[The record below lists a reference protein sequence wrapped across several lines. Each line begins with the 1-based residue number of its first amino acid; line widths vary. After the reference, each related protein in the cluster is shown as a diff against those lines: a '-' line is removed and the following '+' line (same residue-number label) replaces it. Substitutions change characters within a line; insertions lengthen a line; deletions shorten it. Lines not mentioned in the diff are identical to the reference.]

1 MDFWSRLLSPLSSG
15 GSRKD
20 LGQDPAKRLQRFEKQ
35 YSRLLNAWRASSNLS
50 RDSDAAETLEIRLQE
65 LTNILSDES
74 RRPLPH
80 PCIQYCS
87 IKQIYVPIGKI
98 ATTSYNEWII
108 KEAVLFFA
116 TLIESEEEA
125 FVENQTFSSSLTNLL
140 VRITGVNSVRLGLDT
155 ESRVVE
161 LAFNITTKIRLDPS
175 ILPSWFKTHRGVALQ
190 NREKE
195 DRNRDAFVG
204 RTQKAD
210 FPLFYILM
218 EYIHHEGKVGD
229 FARTGLLYI
238 IEAAS
243 SSGPLEQWIVESD
256 LSTLMATGLGALYSQ
271 LSRKLVVDHLP
282 HNLPPILA
290 FSDYEHPASNYEVI
304 SSCSPEFQS
313 HLDVFLSHLLFWQD
327 VLNHCRSVEVKST
340 LLEHFQVI
348 FLQQLL
354 YPSLLESSDID
365 GGSSVAVLT
374 YLRRILESLDHP
386 DMINLILHYLLA
398 LPDNIASARPGSS
411 SSVSKARK
419 RKSMDLAT
427 MLAERAEPAATPLLF
442 NLVDLILACLRSR
455 NQQTIHV
462 TLQLVSAI
470 LKRHHRYAVVTLLR
484 TDSVPIQ
491 NATRTVGAQEQEVE
505 FFMSLA
511 GTIGGEDDFDEVYQL
526 VLRDT
531 MTKLEAHPCSLKLVA
546 PRASTSNQRLPDS
559 LPGAPKDVGDHTLRP
574 DDPLL
579 NSLLDLLETFFVNQ
593 VETNLSVTETLVD
606 LAVCGFMKIEGWLTR
621 NPNSYIYDDAE
632 KEKRTSEGEEGIE
645 SDDDDDDLGDLPSPT
660 AEQKQLQAMEQCR
673 QRPQWSQASLPR
685 VFSVLRRLEEQVA
698 SYKRSIPHFD
708 ELVQQR
714 RDAFRTADAM
724 LHHAGPTPRPTP
736 ISEDPPDRR
745 SFEGPSRNASPS
757 RPSALEG
764 LAHRLLS
771 ELGTPS
777 RTSSPRGRKELGRTP
792 GSGNATPGK
801 SGLSSAKEASLSQG
815 RGTPVLTHSP
825 ERIQST
831 IDPTQKAREEVI
843 SRQTAEF
850 ATMGQTILS
859 KKVGLPKVE
868 VEPIPT
874 VVDKEPV
881 TEPTETAD
889 EPERSEEVLAEQDD
903 AKKDEPEHVE
913 EVSTELDDVKKDETE
928 DSVTET
934 TEQPTTEV
942 KEDEET
948 KPEGVET
955 ETEAQPSEA
964 EPAEAVP
971 ELAELPKSTEAEDE
985 DAKTAEVLEE
995 NEPAKDPETQEPE
1008 AHKPEANEP
1017 ETSETSEPEVKDSE
1031 VKDSEVKD
1039 SEVKDSEVKD
1049 SEVKDS
1055 EVEEPE
1061 VKEPEAK
1068 DPEVEESETEQS
1080 ETKELEAEE
1089 PAPKDP
1095 ETEDEAEAQQ
1105 PETPRQKSRQV
1116 ETLEPETPQPREQR
1130 ENTTTVSVSHV
1141 VTNVIILQSFLFEL
1155 AALVQVRAGLFDE
1168 VRFV

>member
-140 VRITGVNSVRLGLDT
+140 VRITGLNSVRLGLDT

-175 ILPSWFKTHRGVALQ
+175 ILPAWFKTHRGVALQ
-190 NREKE
+190 NREKD
-195 DRNRDAFVG
+195 DRNRDTFVG

-218 EYIHHEGKVGD
+218 DYIHHEGKVGD

-290 FSDYEHPASNYEVI
+290 FSDYEHPTSNYEVI

-313 HLDVFLSHLLFWQD
+313 HLEVFLSHLLFWQD

-398 LPDNIASARPGSS
+398 LPDNIASDGPGSS

-470 LKRHHRYAVVTLLR
+470 LKRHHRYAIVTLLR
-484 TDSVPIQ
+484 TDNIPVQ
-491 NATRTVGAQEQEVE
+491 NGTRTVGAQEQEVE

-621 NPNSYIYDDAE
+621 NPSSYIYDDAV
-632 KEKRTSEGEEGIE
+632 KEKHTTEGEEEATE
-645 SDDDDDDLGDLPSPT
+645 SDDDDDLGDLPSPT
-660 AEQKQLQAMEQCR
+660 AEQKQFRAMEQCR

-745 SFEGPSRNASPS
+745 SFEEPSRSTSPS

-777 RTSSPRGRKELGRTP
+777 RASSPRGRKELGRAP

-801 SGLSSAKEASLSQG
+801 SGLSSSKEASLSRG
-815 RGTPVLTHSP
+815 RGTPVLSHSP
-825 ERIQST
+825 ERIQGT
-831 IDPTQKAREEVI
+831 IDPTQKAREEVL

-859 KKVGLPKVE
+859 KKVGLPRVE
-868 VEPIPT
+868 VEPVSVKSDVP
-874 VVDKEPV
+874 VKSDKEPV
-881 TEPTETAD
+881 PQPTATIDGPEPI
-889 EPERSEEVLAEQDD
+889 EEAPAEHDD
-903 AKKDEPEHVE
+903 SKKDEPEHTD
-913 EVSTELDDVKKDETE
+913 EVSGELDDTKKDEAD
-928 DSVTET
+928 DSVMET
-934 TEQPTTEV
+934 AEQPPTEV
-942 KEDEET
+942 KEDGET

-955 ETEAQPSEA
+955 ETEVQPSEVEPA
-964 EPAEAVP
+964 KGVPEPAE
-971 ELAELPKSTEAEDE
+971 LLKSTEADDE
-985 DAKTAEVLEE
+985 DSKTTEAPEE
-995 NEPAKDPETQEPE
+995 NEPIKEPE
-1008 AHKPEANEP
+1008 NEELVDKEPQVNEP
-1017 ETSETSEPEVKDSE
+1017 ETSESE
-1031 VKDSEVKD
+1031 VK
-1039 SEVKDSEVKD
+1039 
-1049 SEVKDS
+1049 
-1055 EVEEPE
+1055 EPE
-1061 VKEPEAK
+1061 VKELDDEETKAEQPEIK
-1068 DPEVEESETEQS
+1068 ESETEEPTS
-1080 ETKELEAEE
+1080 KDPDAEGETETQQQPDADDAEIESREAEE
-1089 PAPKDP
+1089 PSEEPR
-1095 ETEDEAEAQQ
+1095 
-1105 PETPRQKSRQV
+1105 PETPRPKSRQQ
-1116 ETLEPETPQPREQR
+1116 TLEPETPQPRVQK

-1155 AALVQVRAGLFDE
+1155 AALIQVRAGLFDE

>member
-20 LGQDPAKRLQRFEKQ
+20 LGQDPAKRLHRFEKQ
-35 YSRLLNAWRASSNLS
+35 YSRLLSAWRASSNLS

-125 FVENQTFSSSLTNLL
+125 FVENQTFSASLTNLL
-140 VRITGVNSVRLGLDT
+140 VRITGLNSVRLGLDT

-175 ILPSWFKTHRGVALQ
+175 ILPAWFKTHRGVALQ
-190 NREKE
+190 NREK
-195 DRNRDAFVG
+195 DDKTRDAFVG

-218 EYIHHEGKVGD
+218 DYIHHEGKVGD

-290 FSDYEHPASNYEVI
+290 FSDYEHPTSNYEVI

-313 HLDVFLSHLLFWQD
+313 HLEVFLSHLLFWQD

-470 LKRHHRYAVVTLLR
+470 LKRHHRYAIVTLLR
-484 TDSVPIQ
+484 TDNVPVQ

-546 PRASTSNQRLPDS
+546 PRASTNNQRLPDS

-606 LAVCGFMKIEGWLTR
+606 LAICGFMKIEGWLTR
-621 NPNSYIYDDAE
+621 SPSSYVY
-632 KEKRTSEGEEGIE
+632 EEADKKHTPEDQEAAE
-645 SDDDDDDLGDLPSPT
+645 SDDDEDFEDLPSPN
-660 AEQKQLQAMEQCR
+660 AEQKQLLAMGQCR
-673 QRPQWSQASLPR
+673 QRPQWSEASLPR
-685 VFSVLRRLEEQVA
+685 VYGVLRRLEEQVA
-698 SYKRSIPHFD
+698 SYKRTIPRFD

-714 RDAFRTADAM
+714 RDAFRTADVM

-745 SFEGPSRNASPS
+745 SFEEPSRNTSPS
-757 RPSALEG
+757 RPSTLEG

-777 RTSSPRGRKELGRTP
+777 RSNSPRGRKEPGRPP

-801 SGLSSAKEASLSQG
+801 SGLSSSKEASHSRG
-815 RGTPVLTHSP
+815 RGTPGRSHSP
-825 ERIQST
+825 GRIQDT
-831 IDPTQKAREEVI
+831 IDSVQKAREDVLA
-843 SRQTAEF
+843 RQMAEF
-850 ATMGQTILS
+850 AAMDQTILS
-859 KKVGLPKVE
+859 KKVGLPEVKVE
-868 VEPIPT
+868 PVPVTFDQKEISKPAETTKEEEHTETPTKEISTEEISTEHDAEKDKPEGSTTGQDEQPPVEGKLDEEAKPEGDVPEVEVSGTEPVEVAPVSTEPAEPSETKTET
-874 VVDKEPV
+874 VATVEAAGTEETELAKEPV
-881 TEPTETAD
+881 SEN
-889 EPERSEEVLAEQDD
+889 PE
-903 AKKDEPEHVE
+903 AKEIEIK
-913 EVSTELDDVKKDETE
+913 
-928 DSVTET
+928 
-934 TEQPTTEV
+934 
-942 KEDEET
+942 
-948 KPEGVET
+948 
-955 ETEAQPSEA
+955 
-964 EPAEAVP
+964 
-971 ELAELPKSTEAEDE
+971 
-985 DAKTAEVLEE
+985 
-995 NEPAKDPETQEPE
+995 EPE
-1008 AHKPEANEP
+1008 ATKPDAEGLVE
-1017 ETSETSEPEVKDSE
+1017 ESEPVEAEAQEPRIKDTE
-1031 VKDSEVKD
+1031 I
-1039 SEVKDSEVKD
+1039 
-1049 SEVKDS
+1049 
-1055 EVEEPE
+1055 EESE
-1061 VKEPEAK
+1061 VKEPE
-1068 DPEVEESETEQS
+1068 TENAGI
-1080 ETKELEAEE
+1080 EDREGEE
-1089 PAPKDP
+1089 PL
-1095 ETEDEAEAQQ
+1095 
-1105 PETPRQKSRQV
+1105 PETPRPKTRSS
-1116 ETLEPETPQPREQR
+1116 EIPEPETPQPREQR

>member
-15 GSRKD
+15 GTRKD
-20 LGQDPAKRLQRFEKQ
+20 LGQDPAKRLHRFEKQ
-35 YSRLLNAWRASSNLS
+35 YSLLLSAWRATSNIS

-125 FVENQTFSSSLTNLL
+125 FVENQTFSASLTNLL
-140 VRITGVNSVRLGLDT
+140 VRITGINSVRLGLDT

-175 ILPSWFKTHRGVALQ
+175 ILPAWFKTHRGVALQ
-190 NREKE
+190 NREKNE
-195 DRNRDAFVG
+195 NSRQAFIG

-218 EYIHHEGKVGD
+218 DYIHHEGKVGD

-290 FSDYEHPASNYEVI
+290 FSDYEHPTSNYEVI

-313 HLDVFLSHLLFWQD
+313 HLEVFLSHLLFWQD

-398 LPDNIASARPGSS
+398 LPDNVASDQPGVS

-419 RKSMDLAT
+419 RKSLDLAT
-427 MLAERAEPAATPLLF
+427 MLAERAVPTATPLLF
-442 NLVDLILACLRSR
+442 NLVDLILACLNSR

-470 LKRHHRYAVVTLLR
+470 LKRHHRYAIATLLR
-484 TDSVPIQ
+484 TDNAPV
-491 NATRTVGAQEQEVE
+491 NRATRTVGAQEQEVE
-505 FFMSLA
+505 FIMSLA

-531 MTKLEAHPCSLKLVA
+531 MTRLEAHPCSLKLVA

-559 LPGAPKDVGDHTLRP
+559 LPGAPKEVEDHTLRP

-621 NPNSYIYDDAE
+621 NPTSYVYDEVDTQ
-632 KEKRTSEGEEGIE
+632 KRVPTGDEEEDIE
-645 SDDDDDDLGDLPSPT
+645 VDELLEDLPSPT
-660 AEQKQLQAMEQCR
+660 PEQKQLRAMEQCR
-673 QRPQWSQASLPR
+673 QRPQWSTESLPR
-685 VFSVLRRLEEQVA
+685 VFNVLRKLEEQVA
-698 SYKRSIPHFD
+698 SYKRTIPRFD

-714 RDAFRTADAM
+714 RDAFGTADAM

-736 ISEDPPDRR
+736 ISEDLPEYP
-745 SFEGPSRNASPS
+745 SFDEVSRNASPS
-757 RPSALEG
+757 RPSTLEG

-777 RTSSPRGRKELGRTP
+777 RSGSPRGRKELGRSS

-801 SGLSSAKEASLSQG
+801 SGLSSSKEVSHSRG
-815 RGTPVLTHSP
+815 RGTPGRSHSP
-825 ERIQST
+825 GRIPDT
-831 IDPTQKAREEVI
+831 IDPAQKAREDVLA
-843 SRQTAEF
+843 RQMAEF
-850 ATMGQTILS
+850 AAMDQTILS
-859 KKVGLPKVE
+859 KKVGLPQVKLA
-868 VEPIPT
+868 PIPIKF
-874 VVDKEPV
+874 DKEPV
-881 TEPTETAD
+881 SEPTETAD
-889 EPERSEEVLAEQDD
+889 VKDDQAEEVPGEAETEKEDDSEGAVAENVDQTPDEAKADEVKVDEVKADEAEDDEAKDDEAKDDEAEADDVKADEGTNSEGDVTESVTSETEPVAPTSVLAE
-903 AKKDEPEHVE
+903 
-913 EVSTELDDVKKDETE
+913 SVK
-928 DSVTET
+928 
-934 TEQPTTEV
+934 P
-942 KEDEET
+942 
-948 KPEGVET
+948 
-955 ETEAQPSEA
+955 
-964 EPAEAVP
+964 
-971 ELAELPKSTEAEDE
+971 
-985 DAKTAEVLEE
+985 
-995 NEPAKDPETQEPE
+995 
-1008 AHKPEANEP
+1008 
-1017 ETSETSEPEVKDSE
+1017 
-1031 VKDSEVKD
+1031 
-1039 SEVKDSEVKD
+1039 
-1049 SEVKDS
+1049 
-1055 EVEEPE
+1055 
-1061 VKEPEAK
+1061 
-1068 DPEVEESETEQS
+1068 
-1080 ETKELEAEE
+1080 
-1089 PAPKDP
+1089 
-1095 ETEDEAEAQQ
+1095 TEDEAEDSQSITA
-1105 PETPRQKSRQV
+1105 PERAESTDELEANEPQTQESEVDEPTPDEPQVTESDTKEHEAEEPKIEPSRPRTYTM
-1116 ETLEPETPQPREQR
+1116 ETLRLETPQRREER
-1130 ENTTTVSVSHV
+1130 ERNTTVSVSHV
-1141 VTNVIILQSFLFEL
+1141 VTNVIILQSFLLEL
-1155 AALVQVRAGLFDE
+1155 AALIQVRAGLFDE
-1168 VRFV
+1168 VKFV

>member
-15 GSRKD
+15 GTRKD
-20 LGQDPAKRLQRFEKQ
+20 LGHDPAKRLHRFEKQ
-35 YSRLLNAWRASSNLS
+35 YSLLLSAWRASSNLS

-87 IKQIYVPIGKI
+87 LKQIYVPIGKI

-125 FVENQTFSSSLTNLL
+125 FVENQTFSASLTNLL
-140 VRITGVNSVRLGLDT
+140 VRITGINSVRLGLDT

-175 ILPSWFKTHRGVALQ
+175 ILPAWFKTHRGVALQ
-190 NREKE
+190 NREKDE
-195 DRNRDAFVG
+195 NARDAFVG

-218 EYIHHEGKVGD
+218 DYIHHEGKVGD

-290 FSDYEHPASNYEVI
+290 FSDYEHPTSNYEVI

-313 HLDVFLSHLLFWQD
+313 HLETFLSHLLFWQD

-411 SSVSKARK
+411 SSASKARK

-442 NLVDLILACLRSR
+442 NLVDLVLACLRSR

-470 LKRHHRYAVVTLLR
+470 LKRHHRYAIVTLLR
-484 TDSVPIQ
+484 TDNVSIQ

-505 FFMSLA
+505 FIMSLA

-531 MTKLEAHPCSLKLVA
+531 MSRLEAHPCSLKLVA

-559 LPGAPKDVGDHTLRP
+559 LPGAPKEVADHTLRP

-621 NPNSYIYDDAE
+621 SPSSYIYDEAEKLRRKSTENEDAE
-632 KEKRTSEGEEGIE
+632 SE
-645 SDDDDDDLGDLPSPT
+645 DDEDFEDLPSPT
-660 AEQKQLQAMEQCR
+660 PEQKQLLAMEQCR

-685 VFSVLRRLEEQVA
+685 VFNVLRKLEEQVA
-698 SYKRSIPHFD
+698 AYRRSIPRFD

-736 ISEDPPDRR
+736 ISEDPPDRP
-745 SFEGPSRNASPS
+745 SFEEMSRNASPS

-777 RTSSPRGRKELGRTP
+777 RASSPRGRKELGRSS

-801 SGLSSAKEASLSQG
+801 SVLSSKEASHSRG
-815 RGTPVLTHSP
+815 RGTPGRSHSP
-825 ERIQST
+825 PRTLET
-831 IDPTQKAREEVI
+831 IDSAQKAREEALA
-843 SRQTAEF
+843 RQMAEF
-850 ATMGQTILS
+850 AAMDQTILS
-859 KKVGLPKVE
+859 KKVGLPDVK
-868 VEPIPT
+868 VEPIPLKF
-874 VVDKEPV
+874 DKKPMPEPV
-881 TEPTETAD
+881 ENEATAEEEHAEQAPSEADEDQFEDTVTNLTEHLPVEAKDEDDAKTEDTETDLSDAETAPEIAEPMEPVESEVEDTTSADAEEGEPAKEVEVNELEAKDSKVD
-889 EPERSEEVLAEQDD
+889 EPEPSESEFHDLET
-903 AKKDEPEHVE
+903 KEDEPEE
-913 EVSTELDDVKKDETE
+913 PKIATPQRETRNM
-928 DSVTET
+928 D
-934 TEQPTTEV
+934 
-942 KEDEET
+942 
-948 KPEGVET
+948 
-955 ETEAQPSEA
+955 
-964 EPAEAVP
+964 
-971 ELAELPKSTEAEDE
+971 
-985 DAKTAEVLEE
+985 
-995 NEPAKDPETQEPE
+995 
-1008 AHKPEANEP
+1008 
-1017 ETSETSEPEVKDSE
+1017 
-1031 VKDSEVKD
+1031 
-1039 SEVKDSEVKD
+1039 
-1049 SEVKDS
+1049 
-1055 EVEEPE
+1055 
-1061 VKEPEAK
+1061 
-1068 DPEVEESETEQS
+1068 
-1080 ETKELEAEE
+1080 
-1089 PAPKDP
+1089 
-1095 ETEDEAEAQQ
+1095 
-1105 PETPRQKSRQV
+1105 TP
-1116 ETLEPETPQPREQR
+1116 EPETPQPREAR

-1155 AALVQVRAGLFDE
+1155 AALIQVRAGLFDE

>member
-20 LGQDPAKRLQRFEKQ
+20 LGQDPAKRLHRFEKQ
-35 YSRLLNAWRASSNLS
+35 YSRLLSAWRASSNLS

-125 FVENQTFSSSLTNLL
+125 FVENQTFSASLTNLL
-140 VRITGVNSVRLGLDT
+140 VRITGLNSVRLGLDT

-175 ILPSWFKTHRGVALQ
+175 ILPAWFKTHRGVALQ
-190 NREKE
+190 NREK
-195 DRNRDAFVG
+195 DDNNRDTFVG

-218 EYIHHEGKVGD
+218 DYIHHEGKVGD

-313 HLDVFLSHLLFWQD
+313 HLEVFLSHLLFWQD

-470 LKRHHRYAVVTLLR
+470 LKRHHRYAIITLLR
-484 TDSVPIQ
+484 TDHVPVQ

-546 PRASTSNQRLPDS
+546 PRASTNNQRLPDS

-606 LAVCGFMKIEGWLTR
+606 LAICGFMKIEGWLTR
-621 NPNSYIYDDAE
+621 NPSSYIYEETD
-632 KEKRTSEGEEGIE
+632 KKHTPEGQEAAE
-645 SDDDDDDLGDLPSPT
+645 SDDDEDFEDLPSPT
-660 AEQKQLQAMEQCR
+660 AEQKQLLAMEQCR
-673 QRPQWSQASLPR
+673 QRPQWSEASLPR
-685 VFSVLRRLEEQVA
+685 VYGVLRRLEDQVA
-698 SYKRSIPHFD
+698 SYKRTIPRFD

-745 SFEGPSRNASPS
+745 SFEEPSRSTSPS
-757 RPSALEG
+757 RPSTLEG

-777 RTSSPRGRKELGRTP
+777 RSNSPRGRKEPGRPP
-792 GSGNATPGK
+792 GSGNATPGR
-801 SGLSSAKEASLSQG
+801 SGLSSSKEASHSRG
-815 RGTPVLTHSP
+815 RGTPGRSHSP
-825 ERIQST
+825 GRVQDT
-831 IDPTQKAREEVI
+831 IDSVQKAREEVLA
-843 SRQTAEF
+843 RQMAEF
-850 ATMGQTILS
+850 AAMDQTILS
-859 KKVGLPKVE
+859 KKVGLPEVKVE
-868 VEPIPT
+868 HIPVSDQKAIPKPAETTKEEEHTKVPTKEISTEEISSEQDAKNGEPEGSATEQDEQPPAEGKLDEEAKSEADAT
-874 VVDKEPV
+874 EAEVSGTEPV
-881 TEPTETAD
+881 EAAP
-889 EPERSEEVLAEQDD
+889 
-903 AKKDEPEHVE
+903 
-913 EVSTELDDVKKDETE
+913 VSTEPAEPSESKIEDV
-928 DSVTET
+928 ET
-934 TEQPTTEV
+934 TEAIEAAGTE
-942 KEDEET
+942 E
-948 KPEGVET
+948 
-955 ETEAQPSEA
+955 SEA
-964 EPAEAVP
+964 A
-971 ELAELPKSTEAEDE
+971 KEAES
-985 DAKTAEVLEE
+985 
-995 NEPAKDPETQEPE
+995 QEPE
-1008 AHKPEANEP
+1008 AKEIETKESEAKEPDAEGLAEYFEPAKVEEQEP
-1017 ETSETSEPEVKDSE
+1017 EIKDTE
-1031 VKDSEVKD
+1031 I
-1039 SEVKDSEVKD
+1039 
-1049 SEVKDS
+1049 
-1055 EVEEPE
+1055 EEPE
-1061 VKEPEAK
+1061 VKEPETK
-1068 DPEVEESETEQS
+1068 DAEIEEPETENAEIEDREVEE
-1080 ETKELEAEE
+1080 
-1089 PAPKDP
+1089 PH
-1095 ETEDEAEAQQ
+1095 
-1105 PETPRQKSRQV
+1105 PETPRPRARS
-1116 ETLEPETPQPREQR
+1116 EIPEPETLQPREQR

>member
-50 RDSDAAETLEIRLQE
+50 RDSDAAETLEIRLQD

-140 VRITGVNSVRLGLDT
+140 VRITGLNSVRLGLDT

-175 ILPSWFKTHRGVALQ
+175 ILPAWFKTHRGVALQ

-195 DRNRDAFVG
+195 DRTRDTFVG

-218 EYIHHEGKVGD
+218 DYIHHEGKVGD

-290 FSDYEHPASNYEVI
+290 FSDYEHPTSNYEVI

-313 HLDVFLSHLLFWQD
+313 HLEVFLSHLLFWQD

-398 LPDNIASARPGSS
+398 LPDHVASDGPGSS

-470 LKRHHRYAVVTLLR
+470 LKRHHRYAIVTLLR
-484 TDSVPIQ
+484 TDNVPVQ

-621 NPNSYIYDDAE
+621 SPSSYIYDDAV
-632 KEKRTSEGEEGIE
+632 KEKHTPEGEEVTE
-645 SDDDDDDLGDLPSPT
+645 SDDDDDDDDDLGDLPSPT
-660 AEQKQLQAMEQCR
+660 AEQKQLRAMEQCR

-745 SFEGPSRNASPS
+745 SFEEPSRSTSPS

-777 RTSSPRGRKELGRTP
+777 RASSPRGRKELGRAP
-792 GSGNATPGK
+792 GSGNATPRK
-801 SGLSSAKEASLSQG
+801 PGLTSPKEASLSRG
-815 RGTPVLTHSP
+815 RGTPVLSHSP
-825 ERIQST
+825 ERIQGT
-831 IDPTQKAREEVI
+831 IDPMQKAREEVL

-859 KKVGLPKVE
+859 KKVGLPQVE
-868 VEPIPT
+868 VEPVSVKSDIP
-874 VVDKEPV
+874 VKSDKESAREPSV
-881 TEPTETAD
+881 TVDGPESIEEAPT
-889 EPERSEEVLAEQDD
+889 EQDD
-903 AKKDEPEHVE
+903 AKKDELEHTD
-913 EVSTELDDVKKDETE
+913 EVVSELDDTKKDEA
-928 DSVTET
+928 DDFVIET
-934 TEQPTTEV
+934 AEQPPAEV
-942 KEDEET
+942 KEDGET
-948 KPEGVET
+948 KPEGAET
-955 ETEAQPSEA
+955 ETEVQPSEA

-971 ELAELPKSTEAEDE
+971 EPTELPEATEVD
-985 DAKTAEVLEE
+985 DKDPKITEVFEE
-995 NEPAKDPETQEPE
+995 HEPAKEPETQELVDKEPE
-1008 AHKPEANEP
+1008 VNEP
-1017 ETSETSEPEVKDSE
+1017 ETSEPEVQEPEVKPLETKELD
-1031 VKDSEVKD
+1031 
-1039 SEVKDSEVKD
+1039 
-1049 SEVKDS
+1049 
-1055 EVEEPE
+1055 VEETVAEQPE
-1061 VKEPEAK
+1061 TK
-1068 DPEVEESETEQS
+1068 ESETEDS
-1080 ETKELEAEE
+1080 T
-1089 PAPKDP
+1089 PKDP
-1095 ETEDEAEAQQ
+1095 EAEEKTETQQ
-1105 PETPRQKSRQV
+1105 HETNDTEIESHQPEEPSEEPRPETPRPKSRQQ
-1116 ETLEPETPQPREQR
+1116 TLEPETPQPRVQK